1 MNSQLDHP
9 YVAVKA
15 ALLPSSSAVESALR
29 LADYAHVNQTRREYE
44 LQAPVP
50 YIAHP
55 LRNAYLVWSWT
66 NAHLHDTCVT
76 ELVAA
81 SLLHDTVEDAPE
93 RIQEFYTSDR
103 DPLALLR
110 SNFGPRVAD
119 IVRRV
124 TVPSALGECGVSDRN
139 VTYLEHLIAEIAP
152 DEGAL
157 ITKAADL
164 VDNAGSLWRSPL
176 SPARV
181 TRLARKYTEAVHALA
196 ENAGVIQDHRVRT
209 AVEERLRRLDATL
222 GELTGV

>member
-9 YVAVKA
+9 YVAVKV

-29 LADYAHVNQTRREYE
+29 LADYAHVNQTRREYG

-81 SLLHDTVEDAPE
+81 SLLHDTMEDAPE
-93 RIQEFYTSDR
+93 RIQSFYTSDR

-110 SNFGPRVAD
+110 LNFGPRVAD

-124 TVPSALGECGVSDRN
+124 TVTSALGECGVSDRN
-139 VTYLEHLIAEIAP
+139 VTYLEHLNTEVVTH
-152 DEGAL
+152 EGAL

-164 VDNAGSLWRSPL
+164 VDNAGSLRNSPL

-181 TRLARKYTEAVHALA
+181 ARLARKYTAAVGTLT
-196 ENAGVIQDHRVRT
+196 AGVGVVHDHRVR
-209 AVEERLRRLDATL
+209 ALVEERLRRLSVTL
-222 GELTGV
+222 EELTAV